1 MENEEKKQQQAEN
14 SKAGTA
20 ESRLT
25 RFRTACTA
33 ISCVMLAVITVFTV
47 KSAGH
52 IKAIFA
58 IKQNQPSSTKAME
71 IFVET
76 TAESRDILLFTE
88 PKTETETAAPDK
100 NGTTDYVINK
110 SSKKIHLANCS
121 FAEKM
126 KAENRQ
132 EVQLSPEEL
141 EEYFTNGYSPCS
153 SCLGGEK

>member
-1 MENEEKKQQQAEN
+1 MENKEAEIEKKDSQN
-14 SKAGTA
+14 SG
-20 ESRLT
+20 LM
-25 RFRTACTA
+25 RFRTVCTA

-110 SSKKIHLANCS
+110 SSKKIHLKDCS